1 MERVTAGGC
10 PAVWLTPSP
19 RGTSSSGR
27 RRRRRTVMWL
37 HGGAF
42 ILCNTATHA
51 RLLSSVGASADA
63 RVLSVEYPL
72 GPDQGNY
79 NDMLRE
85 VLAAYTWLVDPAAGV
100 VPSRACLI

>member
-10 PAVWLTPSP
+10 PAVWLTP
-19 RGTSSSGR
+19 RGTSSSG
-27 RRRRRTVMWL
+27 RRRTVMWL

-72 GPDQGNY
+72 GPDQGDY

-85 VLAAYTWLVDPAAGV
+85 VLAAYTWLVDPAVWGGAG
-100 VPSRACLI
+100 